1 MSCIMG
7 SRRKYQENKIER
19 RFTVINIEIDYW
31 TEYYRLKKL
40 IESGKGRPEDYTA
53 CRKTYNLAMTK
64 SGIAGC

>member
-1 MSCIMG
+1 M
-7 SRRKYQENKIER
+7 
-19 RFTVINIEIDYW
+19 INIEIDYW